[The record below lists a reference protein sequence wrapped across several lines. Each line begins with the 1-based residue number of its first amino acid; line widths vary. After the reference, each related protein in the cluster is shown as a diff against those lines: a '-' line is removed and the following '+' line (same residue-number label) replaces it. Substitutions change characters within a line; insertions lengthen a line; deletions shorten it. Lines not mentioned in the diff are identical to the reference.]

1 MHTTVQTFLE
11 RTINKLNSLPAMHCA
26 LTAKIKFCCNICGYF
41 ETANVNMSLMIYLKK
56 IMSLTFAA
64 GMSLFLLQN
73 SAWGAQNT
81 LELHSGSVKL
91 IREGKSQIIRT
102 VGEKLQLLA
111 NDRLQTG
118 GDTDISLYL
127 RDGEDTVK
135 LYSNSFFKLDDSSD
149 EGNSLALLIG
159 RLNFSVK
166 PLPENAG
173 AEEEAVDNAEK
184 KTEQGE
190 KRPGDLAAKLKGK
203 LAKLEKSKLR
213 PKKRRFELRTISAL
227 IGVRGTKGE
236 CRAKGSVTELGTTDG
251 QVEFSSVEAP
261 DAITT
266 VSAGQ
271 YSQVKEGSYPSEV
284 TSLGP
289 GGSLDGVVPGPAK
302 PIDDFAQRAERAL
315 DDDWLDR
322 IEETNDMI
330 GNAENAI
337 DAIKTKTLT
346 LSMTFT
352 NR

>member
-1 MHTTVQTFLE
+1 
-11 RTINKLNSLPAMHCA
+11 MHCA

-41 ETANVNMSLMIYLKK
+41 ETANVNMSLMIHLKK

-64 GMSLFLLQN
+64 GMGLFMLQN

-91 IREGKSQIIRT
+91 IREGKSRIIRT
-102 VGEKLQLLA
+102 AGEKLQLLA

-118 GDTDISLYL
+118 GNTDISLYL

-135 LYSNSFFKLDDSSD
+135 LYSNSFFKLDDSSG
-149 EGNSLALLIG
+149 EGNSVALLIG

-166 PLPENAG
+166 PLQENAG
-173 AEEEAVDNAEK
+173 AEEEAAENAEK

-190 KRPGDLAAKLKGK
+190 KSPGDLATKLKGK

-213 PKKRRFELRTISAL
+213 PKKRRFELRTVSAL
-227 IGVRGTKGE
+227 IGVRGTDGK
-236 CRAKGSVTELGTTDG
+236 CRTNPNLPDPVTELGTTDG

-261 DAITT
+261 DSITT

-289 GGSLDGVVPGPAK
+289 GGSLDGVIPGPAK
-302 PIDDFAQRAERAL
+302 PIDDFAQGAERAL
-315 DDDWLDR
+315 DDEWLDR
-322 IEETNDMI
+322 IEETNAMLS
-330 GNAENAI
+330 NAENAI

>member
-1 MHTTVQTFLE
+1 
-11 RTINKLNSLPAMHCA
+11 MHCA
-26 LTAKIKFCCNICGYF
+26 IPAKIKFCCNIRGYF
-41 ETANVNMSLMIYLKK
+41 ETANVNMSLMIHLKK
-56 IMSLTFAA
+56 IMTLTFAA
-64 GMSLFLLQN
+64 GMGLFMLQN

-91 IREGKSQIIRT
+91 IREGKSRIIRT
-102 VGEKLQLLA
+102 AGEKLQLLA

-118 GDTDISLYL
+118 GNTDVSLYL

-135 LYSNSFFKLDDSSD
+135 LYSNSFFKLDDSSV
-149 EGNSLALLIG
+149 EGNSVALLIG

-166 PLPENAG
+166 PLTENAG
-173 AEEEAVDNAEK
+173 AEDDLVDKAEK
-184 KTEQGE
+184 ETEQGE
-190 KRPGDLAAKLKGK
+190 KSPGDLSAKLKGK

-213 PKKRRFELRTISAL
+213 PKKRRFELRTVSAL
-227 IGVRGTKGE
+227 IGVRGTDGK
-236 CRAKGSVTELGTTDG
+236 CRTNPNLPDPVTELGTTNG

-289 GGSLDGVVPGPAK
+289 GGSLDGVIPGPAK
-302 PIDDFAQRAERAL
+302 PIDDFAEGAERAL
-315 DDDWLDR
+315 DDEWLDR
-322 IEETNDMI
+322 IEETNALLS
-330 GNAENAI
+330 NVENAI
-337 DAIKTKTLT
+337 DAIKSKTLT

>member
-1 MHTTVQTFLE
+1 
-11 RTINKLNSLPAMHCA
+11 
-26 LTAKIKFCCNICGYF
+26 
-41 ETANVNMSLMIYLKK
+41 MIQLKK
-56 IMSLTFAA
+56 IISLTFAT
-64 GMSLFLLQN
+64 GMGVLMLQN

-91 IREGKSQIIRT
+91 IREGKSRIIRT
-102 VGEKLQLLA
+102 AGEKLQLLA

-118 GDTDISLYL
+118 GNTDISLYL

-149 EGNSLALLIG
+149 DGNSVALLIG

-166 PLPENAG
+166 PLSENAG
-173 AEEEAVDNAEK
+173 AEEDSEDKDEK
-184 KTEQGE
+184 ETEQGE
-190 KRPGDLAAKLKGK
+190 KRPGDLGAKLKGK

-213 PKKRRFELRTISAL
+213 PKKRRFELRTVSAL
-227 IGVRGTKGE
+227 IGVRGTDGK
-236 CRAKGSVTELGTTDG
+236 CRTNPNLPDPVTELGTTDG

-261 DAITT
+261 DSITT

-289 GGSLDGVVPGPAK
+289 GGSLDGVIPGPAK
-302 PIDDFAQRAERAL
+302 PIDDFAERAERAL
-315 DDDWLDR
+315 DDEWLDR
-322 IEETNDMI
+322 IEETNALL
-330 GNAENAI
+330 GNVENAI
-337 DAIKTKTLT
+337 DAIKSKTLT

>member
-1 MHTTVQTFLE
+1 
-11 RTINKLNSLPAMHCA
+11 
-26 LTAKIKFCCNICGYF
+26 
-41 ETANVNMSLMIYLKK
+41 MIHLKK
-56 IMSLTFAA
+56 IMSLKFAV
-64 GMSLFLLQN
+64 GMGLFILQN
-73 SAWGAQNT
+73 SVWGAQNT

-91 IREGKSQIIRT
+91 IREGKSRIIRT
-102 VGEKLQLLA
+102 AGEKLQLLA

-118 GDTDISLYL
+118 GNTDISLYL

-149 EGNSLALLIG
+149 EGNSVALLIG
-159 RLNFSVK
+159 KLNFSVK
-166 PLPENAG
+166 PLPENTG
-173 AEEEAVDNAEK
+173 AEEEATDNAEK
-184 KTEQGE
+184 KTEQGN
-190 KRPGDLAAKLKGK
+190 KRTGELASKLKGK

-213 PKKRRFELRTISAL
+213 PKKRRFELRTVSAL
-227 IGVRGTKGE
+227 IGVRGTDGK
-236 CRAKGSVTELGTTDG
+236 CRTNPNLPDPVTELGTTDG

-289 GGSLDGVVPGPAK
+289 GGSLDGVIPGPAK
-302 PIDDFAQRAERAL
+302 PIDEFSQRAESAM
-315 DDDWLDR
+315 DDEWLDR
-322 IEETNDMI
+322 IEETNAMLS
-330 GNAENAI
+330 NAESAI

>member
-1 MHTTVQTFLE
+1 M
-11 RTINKLNSLPAMHCA
+11 
-26 LTAKIKFCCNICGYF
+26 CGYF
-41 ETANVNMSLMIYLKK
+41 ETANVNMSLMIQLKK
-56 IMSLTFAA
+56 IKSLTFAA
-64 GMSLFLLQN
+64 WIGLFMLQN
-73 SAWGAQNT
+73 SVWGAQNT

-91 IREGKSQIIRT
+91 IREGKSRIIRT
-102 VGEKLQLLA
+102 AGEKLELLA
-111 NDRLQTG
+111 NDLLQTG

-135 LYSNSFFKLDDSSD
+135 LYSNSFFKMDDSSD
-149 EGNSLALLIG
+149 EGNSVALLIG

-173 AEEEAVDNAEK
+173 AEEEVEDDAEK

-190 KRPGDLAAKLKGK
+190 KRTGEFAAKLKGK

-213 PKKRRFELRTISAL
+213 PKKRRFELRTVSAL
-227 IGVRGTKGE
+227 IGVRGTDGKL
-236 CRAKGSVTELGTTDG
+236 RTNPNLPDPITELGTTDG
-251 QVEFSSVEAP
+251 QVELSSVEAP
-261 DAITT
+261 DSITT

-289 GGSLDGVVPGPAK
+289 GGSMDGVIPGPAK
-302 PIDDFAQRAERAL
+302 PIDDFAQRAESAL
-315 DDDWLDR
+315 DDEWLDR
-322 IEETNDMI
+322 IEETNAML

-337 DAIKTKTLT
+337 DAIKSKTLT